1 MLTVLALAMIVL
13 FIVLLSAKKLSV
25 FASLTLVPLVFGLI
39 AIAATNHGIMDLF
52 AWIEKGIYFSADP
65 DTGKVSWGVIS
76 PAMTILFSILY
87 FDIMLGV
94 GLFDP
99 VAEFFIK
106 KAKGDPLKVI
116 LSTVMVA
123 SVVAFNGDT
132 TTTIIICISAFISL
146 YRQMN
151 LKLSYLAIVI
161 VAPIGIWN
169 MLPWG
174 GPTIASAT
182 AQGVEINELFA
193 AILPGLLAAQV
204 VVILLAARLGFKER
218 KRLNYTTAQGK
229 GISDESIQEM
239 LKAVRDKDP
248 ELKRPKLFVFNLLLT
263 LAALVLLIQGEIHGS
278 IIFMLGSAIALVVNY
293 RDVKLCSDRLEDLA
307 PDVLPTAIITMG
319 AGVFSGVLS
328 GSGMANV
335 LATTIASLIPTS
347 LSTHMAP
354 VYAVIAAPAI
364 CFLPQDAFY
373 FGIASVLKDVMG
385 QFGIT
390 PLQSAVASMVGQSF
404 RLVSPVIPALY
415 MLCGETKMNFVDFQ
429 KEYAINFGWVVLIV
443 YLVVFG
449 LTGMLPY

>member
-25 FASLTLVPLVFGLI
+25 FASLTLVPLAFGLI
-39 AIAATNHGIMDLF
+39 AAAVMGYGIMDLF
-52 AWIEKGIYFSADP
+52 TWIQEGMFFAVDP
-65 DTGKVSWGVIS
+65 ETAKASWGVIS

-132 TTTIIICISAFISL
+132 TTTIIISLSAFISL

-328 GSGMANV
+328 GSGMANA
-335 LATTIASLIPTS
+335 LANTIASLIPTS

>member
-39 AIAATNHGIMDLF
+39 AIAVTNHGIMDLF

-328 GSGMANV
+328 GSGMANA
-335 LATTIASLIPTS
+335 LANTIASLIPTS

-385 QFGIT
+385 QLGIT

-429 KEYAINFGWVVLIV
+429 KEYTINFGWVVLIV

>member
-1 MLTVLALAMIVL
+1 MLTVLALAMIIL
-13 FIVLLSAKKLSV
+13 FIVLLSMKKLSV
-25 FASLTLVPLVFGLI
+25 FTSLTLVPFVFGII
-39 AIAATNHGIMDLF
+39 AILVTDSSISDLF
-52 AWIEKGIYFSADP
+52 TWIQEGVFFSVDP
-65 DTGKVSWGVIS
+65 ETAKASWGAIS

-132 TTTIIICISAFISL
+132 TTTIIICISAFINL

-218 KRLNYTTAQGK
+218 KRLGYTTDQGK
-229 GISDESIQEM
+229 GISEESIQEM
-239 LKAVRDKDP
+239 LKAIRDKDP
-248 ELKRPKLFVFNLLLT
+248 ELKRPKLFLFNLALT
-263 LAALVLLIQGEIHGS
+263 LVALVLLIQGEIHGS
-278 IIFMLGSAIALVVNY
+278 IIFMMGSAIALVVNY
-293 RDVKLCSDRLEDLA
+293 KTVELCSDRLEDLA
-307 PDVLPTAIITMG
+307 PDVLPTAVITMG

-328 GSGMANV
+328 GSGMATA
-335 LATTIASLIPTS
+335 LANSIADLIPTS

-354 VYAVIAAPAI
+354 FYAVIAAPAI

-373 FGIASVLKDVMG
+373 FGIASVIKDVMG

-390 PLQSAVASMVGQSF
+390 PLQAAVASMVGQSF

-429 KEYAINFGWVVLIV
+429 KEYDINFGWVVIIV

-449 LTGMLPY
+449 ITGALPY

>member
-39 AIAATNHGIMDLF
+39 AIAVTNHGIMDLF

-218 KRLNYTTAQGK
+218 RRLNYTTAQGK

-328 GSGMANV
+328 GSGMANA
-335 LATTIASLIPTS
+335 LANTIASLIPTS

-390 PLQSAVASMVGQSF
+390 AVQAAAASMVGQSF

-429 KEYAINFGWVVLIV
+429 KEYAVNFGWVVLLV
-443 YLVVFG
+443 YLAVFG
-449 LTGMLPY
+449 ITGALPY

>member
-39 AIAATNHGIMDLF
+39 AIAVTNHGIMDLF

-204 VVILLAARLGFKER
+204 AVILLAARLGFKER

-328 GSGMANV
+328 GSGMANA
-335 LATTIASLIPTS
+335 LANTIASLIPTS

-429 KEYAINFGWVVLIV
+429 KEYTINFGWVVLIV

>member
-39 AIAATNHGIMDLF
+39 AIAVTNHGIMDLF

-116 LSTVMVA
+116 LSTVTVA

-328 GSGMANV
+328 GSGMANA
-335 LATTIASLIPTS
+335 LANTIASLIPTS

-429 KEYAINFGWVVLIV
+429 KEYTINFGWVVLIV

>member
-1 MLTVLALAMIVL
+1 MLTVLALAMIIL
-13 FIVLLSAKKLSV
+13 FIVLLSMKKLSV
-25 FASLTLVPLVFGLI
+25 FTSLTLVPFVFGII
-39 AIAATNHGIMDLF
+39 AILVTDSSISDLF
-52 AWIEKGIYFSADP
+52 TWIQEGVFFSVDP
-65 DTGKVSWGVIS
+65 ETAKASWGVIS

-123 SVVAFNGDT
+123 
-132 TTTIIICISAFISL
+132 CISAFINL

-218 KRLNYTTAQGK
+218 KRLGYTTDQGK
-229 GISDESIQEM
+229 GISEESIQEM
-239 LKAVRDKDP
+239 LKAIRDKDP
-248 ELKRPKLFVFNLLLT
+248 ELKRPKLFLFNLALT
-263 LAALVLLIQGEIHGS
+263 LVALVLLIQGEIHGS
-278 IIFMLGSAIALVVNY
+278 IIFMMGSAIALVVNY
-293 RDVKLCSDRLEDLA
+293 KTVELCSDRLEDLA
-307 PDVLPTAIITMG
+307 PDVLPTAVITMG

-328 GSGMANV
+328 GSGMATA
-335 LATTIASLIPTS
+335 LANSIADLIPTS

-354 VYAVIAAPAI
+354 FYGVIAAPAI

-373 FGIASVLKDVMG
+373 FGIASVIKDVMG

-390 PLQSAVASMVGQSF
+390 PLQAAVASMVGQSF

-429 KEYAINFGWVVLIV
+429 KEYTINFGWVVIIV

-449 LTGMLPY
+449 LTGALPY

>member
-39 AIAATNHGIMDLF
+39 AIAVTNHGIMDLF

-328 GSGMANV
+328 GSGMANA
-335 LATTIASLIPTS
+335 LANTIASLIPTS

-390 PLQSAVASMVGQSF
+390 PLQSAVASMAGQSF
-404 RLVSPVIPALY
+404 RLVSPLIPALY

-429 KEYAINFGWVVLIV
+429 KEYTINFGWVVLIV

>member
-39 AIAATNHGIMDLF
+39 AIAVTNHGIMDLF

-161 VAPIGIWN
+161 VASIGIWN

-328 GSGMANV
+328 GSGMANA
-335 LATTIASLIPTS
+335 LANTIASLIPTS

-390 PLQSAVASMVGQSF
+390 PLQSAVASMAGQSF
-404 RLVSPVIPALY
+404 RLVSPLIPALY

>member
-39 AIAATNHGIMDLF
+39 AIAVTNHGIMDLF

-193 AILPGLLAAQV
+193 AILPGLLAAQM

-328 GSGMANV
+328 GSGMANA
-335 LATTIASLIPTS
+335 LANTIASLIPTS

-429 KEYAINFGWVVLIV
+429 KEYTINFGWVVLIV

>member
-39 AIAATNHGIMDLF
+39 AIAVTNHGIMDLF

-151 LKLSYLAIVI
+151 LKLSFLAIVI

-328 GSGMANV
+328 GSGMAAA
-335 LATTIASLIPTS
+335 LANTIASLIPTS

-390 PLQSAVASMVGQSF
+390 PLQSAVASMAGQSF
-404 RLVSPVIPALY
+404 RLVSPLIPALY

-429 KEYAINFGWVVLIV
+429 KEYAINFGWVVIIV